1 MILKEIF
8 YNNAF
13 IHEDGS
19 ILPIKWRDDC
29 LIVNWKTYRGKKV
42 NGVSAS
48 EIDNL
53 GLSSFLNYLDKNK
66 KFNMFADKL
75 NIKKFSNKHI
85 ILNNIGN
92 ESTKFSYQGIHS
104 ITVGRSDII
113 DYTQDIEGQLFD
125 FDSFVK
131 KRKLVKESTE
141 RSYFKLHLSIK
152 EFLYS
157 SSIDLSLKN
166 SSNIQITFNNSLEKV
181 SNKLY
186 YYNVLKYLN
195 QDEQI
200 TKNFY
205 KKYKRQLEL
214 SIADF
219 ILSTYLTNLY
229 KCDIILKLKN
239 DIILLKNYSILD
251 RCTNKS
257 IERCSVNN
265 KEVEATD
272 YLLPVKF

>member
-8 YNNAF
+8 YKNAF

-53 GLSSFLNYLDKNK
+53 RLSSFLNYLDKNK

-75 NIKKFSNKHI
+75 NIKKFNNKHI
-85 ILNNIGN
+85 SLNNVDN
-92 ESTKFSYQGIHS
+92 ESIKFSYQGIHS
-104 ITVGRSDII
+104 MSAERSEII
-113 DYTQDIEGQLFD
+113 DYTQVIEDQLFD

-141 RSYFKLHLSIK
+141 RSYFKLHLNIK

-186 YYNVLKYLN
+186 YYNVLKYLK

-200 TKNFY
+200 TKKFY
-205 KKYKRQLEL
+205 KNNKRQLEL

-239 DIILLKNYSILD
+239 DIILLKNYSVLD
-251 RCTNKS
+251 SCANKS
-257 IERCSVNN
+257 IERCSVNS

-272 YLLPVKF
+272 YLLPVTF